1 MDQIWGSMAQ
11 YTKIIWPWE
20 IAVYLFLA
28 GLSAGALISAVLV
41 KWRSGDDPKEDG
53 IIKAGALLACP
64 AISVGLG
71 LLILDLGKPLS
82 FWLLMVYFNLN
93 SVMSLGVIL
102 LSVYSFL
109 TAIFAL
115 IVFKDELLASD
126 LTGWAVKPIM
136 PLVLAVVQR
145 AGKAFDWI
153 MLALAVCIAAYTGF
167 LLSVLVAKPL
177 MNGAALPLLFLVSGI
192 SSGIAACIVTG
203 LTLFKSTV
211 QQGNLKYLASI
222 DAKLVPM
229 ELVILFAMF
238 VGMFNMGGHYAEV
251 AEQALTVGVWAK
263 VLWIGVI
270 GVGLVAPLVISAS
283 LHRYES
289 SEGLV
294 MPVGKLLLNCGLVL
308 TGVVLLRFY
317 ILYAGQIFF

>member
-20 IAVYLFLA
+20 IAIYLFLA

-41 KWRSGDDPKEDG
+41 KWRCNNNHQADG

-64 AISVGLG
+64 SISIGLG
-71 LLILDLGKPLS
+71 LLILDLGKPLT
-82 FWLLMVYFNLN
+82 FWMLMVYFNLH

-102 LSVYSFL
+102 LSVYSLL

-115 IVFKDELLASD
+115 VVFQDELLNSD
-126 LTGWAVKPIM
+126 LVGWAVKPLL
-136 PLVLAVVQR
+136 PVVRVFEQF
-145 AGKAFDWI
+145 GKIFDWI
-153 MLALAVCIAAYTGF
+153 MLVCAVCIAAYTGF

-192 SSGIAACIVTG
+192 SSGIAASIITSIV
-203 LTLFKSTV
+203 LFKQKV
-211 QQGNLKYLASI
+211 QQTNLKFLAGI
-222 DAKLVPM
+222 DGKLVPM

-238 VGMFNMGGHYAEV
+238 VGMFNMGGHYAVV
-251 AEQALTVGVWAK
+251 AEQALTIGIWAK
-263 VLWIGVI
+263 VFWLGVI
-270 GVGLVAPLVISAS
+270 GLGLMAPLIISAS

-289 SEGLV
+289 NAGLV
-294 MPVGKLLLNCGLVL
+294 MPTGKLLLNCGLVL

>member
-11 YTKIIWPWE
+11 YTKIVWPWE
-20 IAVYLFLA
+20 IAIYLFLA

-41 KWRSGDDPKEDG
+41 KWRSGNNPKADG

-64 AISVGLG
+64 AISLGLG
-71 LLILDLGKPLS
+71 LLIFDLGKPLT
-82 FWLLMVYFNLN
+82 FWMLMVYFNLN

-102 LSVYSFL
+102 LTVYSIL
-109 TAIFAL
+109 TSIFAL
-115 IVFKDELLASD
+115 VVFKDELLNSD
-126 LTGWAVKPIM
+126 LVGWAIKPIM
-136 PLVLAVVQR
+136 PVVTFFER
-145 AGKAFDWI
+145 FGKVFDWI
-153 MLALAVCIAAYTGF
+153 MLVCAVCIAAYTGF

-192 SSGIAACIVTG
+192 SSGIAACIVTS
-203 LTLFKSTV
+203 LTLFKNTV
-211 QQGNLKYLASI
+211 QQTNLKYLAAI

-251 AEQALTVGVWAK
+251 AEQALTIGIWAK
-263 VLWIGVI
+263 VFWIGVI
-270 GVGLVAPLVISAS
+270 GLGLVTPLIISAS

-289 SEGLV
+289 NEGLV
-294 MPVGKLLLNCGLVL
+294 MPTGKLLINCGLVL

-317 ILYAGQIFF
+317 ILYAGQTFF